1 MKENK
6 RIAIAEAI
14 SHIKDGDTIMVGGFM
29 ANGTPEALI
38 DALVDKGTKDLTL
51 ICNDAGFVDRG
62 VGKMVANHQFKT
74 IYATH
79 IGLNKEAGRQMTAGE
94 TTIELIPQGTFAEKI
109 RIGAYGIGGFYTP
122 TGVGTLVAE
131 GKETKT
137 IKGKTY
143 LLEYP
148 FEADVALIFANKADE
163 MGNLQY
169 SGSENNFNQLM
180 AACAKTTIVQA
191 REIEPVGTIQPEY
204 VHTPHIFVDYIVKE
218 GV

>member
-1 MKENK
+1 MENSK
-6 RIAIAEAI
+6 TISMAEAI

-38 DALVDKGTKDLTL
+38 DALVEKGTKDLTL
-51 ICNDAGFVDRG
+51 ICNDAGFIDRG
-62 VGKMVANHQFKT
+62 VGKMVAGHQFKK

-94 TTIELIPQGTFAEKI
+94 TIIELIPQGTFAEKI

-131 GKETKT
+131 GKETKV
-137 IKGKTY
+137 INGRTY

-163 MGNLQY
+163 LGNLQY

-191 REIEPVGTIQPEY
+191 REVVAIGALQPEH
-204 VHTPHIFVDYIVKE
+204 VHTPHIFVDYIVEE
-218 GV
+218 GA

>member
-1 MKENK
+1 MKK
-6 RIAIAEAI
+6 SKTISIAEAI

-38 DALVDKGTKDLTL
+38 DALVEKGTKDLTL
-51 ICNDAGFVDRG
+51 ICNDAGFSDRG
-62 VGKMVANHQFKT
+62 VGKMVAGHQFKM

-137 IKGKTY
+137 INGRTY

-163 MGNLQY
+163 LGNLQY

-191 REIEPVGTIQPEY
+191 REVVPVGALQPEY
-204 VHTPHIFVDYIVKE
+204 VHTPHIFVDYIVEE
-218 GV
+218 GA

>member
-1 MKENK
+1 MKK
-6 RIAIAEAI
+6 HKMISIAEAI
-14 SHIKDGDTIMVGGFM
+14 NHIKDGDTIMVGGFM

-38 DALVDKGTKDLTL
+38 DALVEKGTKNLTL
-51 ICNDAGFVDRG
+51 ICNDAGFIDRG
-62 VGKMVANHQFKT
+62 VGKLVANHQFTK

-94 TTIELIPQGTFAEKI
+94 TVIELIPQGTFAEKI

-137 IKGKTY
+137 INGRTY

-163 MGNLQY
+163 LGNLQY

-191 REIEPVGTIQPEY
+191 REVLPIGVLQPEF
-204 VHTPHIFVDYIVKE
+204 VHTPHIFVDYIVEE
-218 GV
+218 GA